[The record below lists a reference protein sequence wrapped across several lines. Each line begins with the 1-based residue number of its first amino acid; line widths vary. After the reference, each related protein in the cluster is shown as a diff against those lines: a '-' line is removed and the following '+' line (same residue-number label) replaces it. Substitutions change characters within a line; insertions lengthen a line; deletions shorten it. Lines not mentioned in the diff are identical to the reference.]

1 MVLAPF
7 VYCVIPVRACVCVC
21 LSLVVVVVVVDRSV
35 RVHFVVVVVVVV
47 VLEREKEREKE
58 IPRILCVVMSSC
70 QCLLYFVYRPN
81 LIFSVCGKYNFL
93 SFFFKVLIK

>member
-7 VYCVIPVRACVCVC
+7 VYCNPRACVCVCVC
-21 LSLVVVVVVVDRSV
+21 LSLVVVVVVDRSV
-35 RVHFVVVVVVVV
+35 RVHFVVVVV

-70 QCLLYFVYRPN
+70 QCLLYFVYRSN

-93 SFFFKVLIK
+93 SFFLSFN

>member
-1 MVLAPF
+1 MRV
-7 VYCVIPVRACVCVC
+7 CVCVC
-21 LSLVVVVVVVDRSV
+21 LSLVVVVVDRSV
-35 RVHFVVVVVVVV
+35 RVHFVVVV

-93 SFFFKVLIK
+93 SLFFKSFN